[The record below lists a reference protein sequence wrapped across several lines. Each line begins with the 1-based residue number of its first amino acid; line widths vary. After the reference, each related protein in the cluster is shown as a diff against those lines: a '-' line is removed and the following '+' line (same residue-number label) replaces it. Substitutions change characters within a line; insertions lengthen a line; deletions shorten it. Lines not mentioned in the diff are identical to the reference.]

1 MPGMRASLT
10 VAAPEPDSEATSAST
25 DLPLAESDAAMSPD
39 PVSPLPSSTW
49 PRSAPASLNCVETS
63 VVPSLF
69 LASNRPVSSPPS
81 SLPLRPESLT
91 PSRAS
96 AACMCASSRTPK
108 IPADTEPKVMSR
120 SAVKRRRDLRL
131 EGHGRPAASSALQ
144 CRLADQH
151 GSDGSRSKASIA
163 RSPVRCGRPSLISA
177 LTSPETGPSAIS
189 PLMLETHQQRPWRS
203 RRSAVSD
210 TGVPMPMPGKL
221 DAESSSATAPDR
233 RPRRCTLPLAAG
245 FAVGDA
251 QITLEARLHVVR
263 GKIECRFQ
271 PVGDA
276 CPRR

>member
-63 VVPSLF
+63 VVPSL
-69 LASNRPVSSPPS
+69 LRASSKPVSSPPS

-96 AACMCASSRTPK
+96 AACICASSRTPK

-120 SAVKRRRDLRL
+120 SAVSGVATFAWNGTVGQL
-131 EGHGRPAASSALQ
+131 PAAPCNA
-144 CRLADQH
+144 
-151 GSDGSRSKASIA
+151 GSPTNMAATGAASKASTA

-177 LTSPETGPSAIS
+177 LTLPA
-189 PLMLETHQQRPWRS
+189 
-203 RRSAVSD
+203 
-210 TGVPMPMPGKL
+210 
-221 DAESSSATAPDR
+221 DR
-233 RPRRCTLPLAAG
+233 T
-245 FAVGDA
+245 VGD
-251 QITLEARLHVVR
+251 LARY
-263 GKIECRFQ
+263 
-271 PVGDA
+271 VGDRQHA
-276 CPRR
+276 LGEVDARGQRHRRAHAHAGEAHA